1 MRSSSHTC
9 MYLLDMSVGA
19 NIVLSSIIACNAS
32 VKFGYAGLIIAPLI
46 CGTII
51 GLINGIVYIK
61 LHISSLIVTCALS
74 LIYEALSVYTTNGKN
89 VILSTEYRAF
99 GDYPVNLILALIAY
113 FLCAFILKYTK
124 IGIYTYAI
132 GSNEV
137 VAKNMGVNVSKYK
150 IVAFTLAGFFFGLAF
165 KKYGHPVVAIVIGE
179 NGSGKSTLT
188 SCLTGIYQKD
198 SGKFILEGKEIT
210 ATNQVEANHQGVAII
225 VQEIGT
231 FSGLTVAENIFLGNE
246 DKFTKHGIKNTA
258 AMNKQ
263 AQEYLDSYGFNY
275 IDATKV
281 IDDYNFE
288 DRKLVEIVKATY
300 FNPKVLVVD
309 EATTALG
316 QKGREEL
323 FKVMHKVRD
332 TGNCVIFISHDI
344 EEVIEQADNISVLR
358 DGVKIGSITK
368 AEATPDKLKALMV
381 GREIGDN
388 YYRTDYGEEISKE
401 IVLSAKNVTVKGQI
415 EDLNLELHKG
425 EILGIGGLSECGMH
439 EVGKAL
445 FGASYFRQGTVTLG
459 DGTPINSIPDAI
471 TVCLAPDHL
480 AQALIGVSRV
490 HQHHVRTLLV
500 VLPHEVV
507 HKKGF
512 AAARRTQH
520 ELVAVGR
527 DTPLHRQVADVE
539 VQRFSRKPVHH
550 LDAEGRER
558 TAVVGFLR
566 EEAHRL
572 LNEGV
577 ETLFRLEVRRVAGH
591 RRPVERRA
599 VDSVV
604 AGDALHAGKL
614 AAHIVLDMLQ
624 FLRVIAPRHDVE
636 VRPYRGQP
644 VGMGFVQVLVY
655 PLAVDAV
662 APAVSG

>member
-150 IVAFTLAGFFFGLAF
+150 IVAFTLAEFFFGLAF

-179 NGSGKSTLT
+179 NGSGKCTLT

-258 AMNKQ
+258 SMNKQ

-471 TVCLAPDHL
+471 KHSIAYASKDRDNESLVINDTIGNNICLPSLENLKTHGMLRGKSMKEFANKYAKQMSTKMTGVD
-480 AQALIGVSRV
+480 QFVSALSGGNK
-490 HQHHVRTLLV
+490 QKV
-500 VLPHEVV
+500 VL
-507 HKKGF
+507 
-512 AAARRTQH
+512 ARWVGKDSDLIILDSPTRGIDVKVKADIYAMMNDMRKSGKYIIMISEEIM
-520 ELVAVGR
+520 ELLGM
-527 DTPLHRQVADVE
+527 ADRILIMKDGKINGE
-539 VQRFSRKPVHH
+539 
-550 LDAEGRER
+550 
-558 TAVVGFLR
+558 FLR
-566 EEAHRL
+566 SPEL
-572 LNEGV
+572 KDTDLIDNM
-577 ETLFRLEVRRVAGH
+577 
-591 RRPVERRA
+591 
-599 VDSVV
+599 
-604 AGDALHAGKL
+604 
-614 AAHIVLDMLQ
+614 I
-624 FLRVIAPRHDVE
+624 
-636 VRPYRGQP
+636 
-644 VGMGFVQVLVY
+644 
-655 PLAVDAV
+655 
-662 APAVSG
+662 

>member
-150 IVAFTLAGFFFGLAF
+150 IVAFTLAEFFFGLAF

-225 VQEIGT
+225 VQEVGT

-258 AMNKQ
+258 SMNKQ

-471 TVCLAPDHL
+471 KHSIAYASKDRDNESLVINDTIGNNICLPSLENLKTHGMLRGKSMKEFANKYAKQMSTKMTGVD
-480 AQALIGVSRV
+480 QFVSALSGGNK
-490 HQHHVRTLLV
+490 QKV
-500 VLPHEVV
+500 VL
-507 HKKGF
+507 
-512 AAARRTQH
+512 ARWVGKDSDLIILDSPTRGIDVKVKADIYAMMNDMRKSGKSIIMISEEIM
-520 ELVAVGR
+520 ELLGM
-527 DTPLHRQVADVE
+527 ADRILIMKDGKINGE
-539 VQRFSRKPVHH
+539 
-550 LDAEGRER
+550 
-558 TAVVGFLR
+558 FLR
-566 EEAHRL
+566 SPEL
-572 LNEGV
+572 KDTDLIDNM
-577 ETLFRLEVRRVAGH
+577 
-591 RRPVERRA
+591 
-599 VDSVV
+599 
-604 AGDALHAGKL
+604 
-614 AAHIVLDMLQ
+614 I
-624 FLRVIAPRHDVE
+624 
-636 VRPYRGQP
+636 
-644 VGMGFVQVLVY
+644 
-655 PLAVDAV
+655 
-662 APAVSG
+662 

>member
-74 LIYEALSVYTTNGKN
+74 LIYEALRVYTTNGKN

-150 IVAFTLAGFFFGLAF
+150 IVAFTLAEFFFGLAF

-471 TVCLAPDHL
+471 KHSIAYASKDRDNESLVINDTIGNNICLPSLENLKTHGMLRGKSMKEFANKYAKQMSTKMTGVD
-480 AQALIGVSRV
+480 QFVSALSGGNK
-490 HQHHVRTLLV
+490 QKV
-500 VLPHEVV
+500 VL
-507 HKKGF
+507 
-512 AAARRTQH
+512 ARWVGKDSDLIILDSPTRGIDVKVKADIYAMMNDMRKSGKSIIMISEEIM
-520 ELVAVGR
+520 ELLGM
-527 DTPLHRQVADVE
+527 ADRILIMKDGKINGE
-539 VQRFSRKPVHH
+539 
-550 LDAEGRER
+550 
-558 TAVVGFLR
+558 FLR
-566 EEAHRL
+566 SPEL
-572 LNEGV
+572 KDTDLIDNM
-577 ETLFRLEVRRVAGH
+577 
-591 RRPVERRA
+591 
-599 VDSVV
+599 
-604 AGDALHAGKL
+604 
-614 AAHIVLDMLQ
+614 I
-624 FLRVIAPRHDVE
+624 
-636 VRPYRGQP
+636 
-644 VGMGFVQVLVY
+644 
-655 PLAVDAV
+655 
-662 APAVSG
+662 

>member
-150 IVAFTLAGFFFGLAF
+150 IVAFTLAEFFFGLAF

-263 AQEYLDSYGFNY
+263 EQEYLDSYGFNY

-471 TVCLAPDHL
+471 KHSIAYASKDRDNESLVINDTIGNNICLPSLENLKTHGMLRGKSMKEFANKYAKQMSTKMTGVD
-480 AQALIGVSRV
+480 QFVSALSGGNK
-490 HQHHVRTLLV
+490 QKV
-500 VLPHEVV
+500 VL
-507 HKKGF
+507 
-512 AAARRTQH
+512 ARWVGKDSDLIILDSPTRGIDVKVKADIYAMMNDMRKSGKSIIMISEEIM
-520 ELVAVGR
+520 ELLGM
-527 DTPLHRQVADVE
+527 ADRILIMKDGKINGE
-539 VQRFSRKPVHH
+539 
-550 LDAEGRER
+550 
-558 TAVVGFLR
+558 FLR
-566 EEAHRL
+566 SPEL
-572 LNEGV
+572 KDTDLIDNM
-577 ETLFRLEVRRVAGH
+577 
-591 RRPVERRA
+591 
-599 VDSVV
+599 
-604 AGDALHAGKL
+604 
-614 AAHIVLDMLQ
+614 I
-624 FLRVIAPRHDVE
+624 
-636 VRPYRGQP
+636 
-644 VGMGFVQVLVY
+644 
-655 PLAVDAV
+655 
-662 APAVSG
+662 

>member
-1 MRSSSHTC
+1 MPARKSALIYAVGGC
-9 MYLLDMSVGA
+9 GLYFICVMGPFDMSVGA

-32 VKFGYAGLIIAPLI
+32 EKFGYAGLIIAPLI

-51 GLINGIVYIK
+51 GLINGVVYIK

-74 LIYEALSVYTTNGKN
+74 LIYEAFSVYATNGKN
-89 VILSTEYRAF
+89 VILSTSYRAF

-113 FLCAFILKYTK
+113 LLCAFILKYTK
-124 IGIYTYAI
+124 IGTYTYAI

-471 TVCLAPDHL
+471 KHSIAYASKDRDNESLVINDTIGNNICLPSLENLKTHGMLRGKSMKEFANKYAKQMSTKMTGVD
-480 AQALIGVSRV
+480 QFVSALSGGNK
-490 HQHHVRTLLV
+490 QKV
-500 VLPHEVV
+500 VL
-507 HKKGF
+507 
-512 AAARRTQH
+512 ARWVGKDSDLIILDSPTRGIDVKVKADIYAMMNDMRKSGKSIIMISEEIM
-520 ELVAVGR
+520 ELLGM
-527 DTPLHRQVADVE
+527 ADRILIMKDGKINGE
-539 VQRFSRKPVHH
+539 
-550 LDAEGRER
+550 
-558 TAVVGFLR
+558 FLR
-566 EEAHRL
+566 SPEL
-572 LNEGV
+572 KDTDLIDNM
-577 ETLFRLEVRRVAGH
+577 
-591 RRPVERRA
+591 
-599 VDSVV
+599 
-604 AGDALHAGKL
+604 
-614 AAHIVLDMLQ
+614 I
-624 FLRVIAPRHDVE
+624 
-636 VRPYRGQP
+636 
-644 VGMGFVQVLVY
+644 
-655 PLAVDAV
+655 
-662 APAVSG
+662 

>member
-150 IVAFTLAGFFFGLAF
+150 IVAFTLAEFFFGLAF

-258 AMNKQ
+258 SMNKQ

-332 TGNCVIFISHDI
+332 NGNCVIFISHDI

-471 TVCLAPDHL
+471 KHSIAYASKDRDNESLVINDTIGNNICLPSLENLKTHGMLRGKSMKEFANKYAKQMSTKMTGVD
-480 AQALIGVSRV
+480 QFVSALSGGNK
-490 HQHHVRTLLV
+490 QKV
-500 VLPHEVV
+500 VL
-507 HKKGF
+507 
-512 AAARRTQH
+512 ARWVGKDSDLIILDSPTRGIDVKVKADIYAMMNDMRKSGKSIIMISEEIM
-520 ELVAVGR
+520 ELLGM
-527 DTPLHRQVADVE
+527 ADRILIMKDGKINGE
-539 VQRFSRKPVHH
+539 
-550 LDAEGRER
+550 
-558 TAVVGFLR
+558 FLR
-566 EEAHRL
+566 SPEL
-572 LNEGV
+572 KDTDLIDNM
-577 ETLFRLEVRRVAGH
+577 
-591 RRPVERRA
+591 
-599 VDSVV
+599 
-604 AGDALHAGKL
+604 
-614 AAHIVLDMLQ
+614 I
-624 FLRVIAPRHDVE
+624 
-636 VRPYRGQP
+636 
-644 VGMGFVQVLVY
+644 
-655 PLAVDAV
+655 
-662 APAVSG
+662 

>member
-99 GDYPVNLILALIAY
+99 GDYPVNLILSLIAY

-471 TVCLAPDHL
+471 KHSIAYASKDRDNESLVINDTIGNNICLPSLENLKTHGMLRGKSMKEFANKYAKQMSTKMTGVD
-480 AQALIGVSRV
+480 QFVSALSGGNK
-490 HQHHVRTLLV
+490 QKV
-500 VLPHEVV
+500 VL
-507 HKKGF
+507 
-512 AAARRTQH
+512 ARWVGKDSDLIILDSPTRGIDVKVKADIYAMMNDMRKSGKSIIMISEEIM
-520 ELVAVGR
+520 ELLGM
-527 DTPLHRQVADVE
+527 ADRILIMKDGKINGE
-539 VQRFSRKPVHH
+539 
-550 LDAEGRER
+550 
-558 TAVVGFLR
+558 FLR
-566 EEAHRL
+566 SPEL
-572 LNEGV
+572 KDTDLIDNM
-577 ETLFRLEVRRVAGH
+577 
-591 RRPVERRA
+591 
-599 VDSVV
+599 
-604 AGDALHAGKL
+604 
-614 AAHIVLDMLQ
+614 I
-624 FLRVIAPRHDVE
+624 
-636 VRPYRGQP
+636 
-644 VGMGFVQVLVY
+644 
-655 PLAVDAV
+655 
-662 APAVSG
+662 

>member
-150 IVAFTLAGFFFGLAF
+150 IVAFTLAEFFFGLAF

-258 AMNKQ
+258 SMNKQ

-471 TVCLAPDHL
+471 KHSIAYASKDRDNESLVINDTIGNNICLPSLENQKTHGMLRGKSMKEFANKYAKQMSTKMTGVD
-480 AQALIGVSRV
+480 QFVSALSGGNK
-490 HQHHVRTLLV
+490 QKV
-500 VLPHEVV
+500 VL
-507 HKKGF
+507 
-512 AAARRTQH
+512 ARWVGKDSDLIILDSPTRGIDVKVKADIYAMMNDMRKSGKSIIMISEEIM
-520 ELVAVGR
+520 ELLGM
-527 DTPLHRQVADVE
+527 ADRILIMKDGKINGE
-539 VQRFSRKPVHH
+539 
-550 LDAEGRER
+550 
-558 TAVVGFLR
+558 FLR
-566 EEAHRL
+566 SPEL
-572 LNEGV
+572 KDTDLIDNM
-577 ETLFRLEVRRVAGH
+577 
-591 RRPVERRA
+591 
-599 VDSVV
+599 
-604 AGDALHAGKL
+604 
-614 AAHIVLDMLQ
+614 I
-624 FLRVIAPRHDVE
+624 
-636 VRPYRGQP
+636 
-644 VGMGFVQVLVY
+644 
-655 PLAVDAV
+655 
-662 APAVSG
+662 